1 MRKGTDMID
10 YLYPMTLAGDEVAG
24 ERVLTTKIE
33 AGLMMDGVKSV
44 RWIILHCSAT
54 REDRDYT
61 VEQMMRDHKA
71 RKFRTIGYHFYIRR
85 NGEVTQHRRLLE
97 VGAHCRPYNRCSIGV
112 CYEGGLDAQ
121 GRPKDTRTEAQR
133 HELLQL
139 LIKLKRVFPKA
150 LIRGHSEM
158 PGATPKACPCF
169 SSRCYRYLD
178 EVKIC

>member
-1 MRKGTDMID
+1 MKLELFKRDSCPYCVKVMMLID
-10 YLYPMTLAGDEVAG
+10 ELGVGDQ
-24 ERVLTTKIE
+24 IE
-33 AGLMMDGVKSV
+33 YCDIS
-44 RWIILHCSAT
+44 
-54 REDRDYT
+54 RDA
-61 VEQMMRDHKA
+61 DA
-71 RKFRTIGYHFYIRR
+71 R
-85 NGEVTQHRRLLE
+85 RRLLE

>member
-1 MRKGTDMID
+1 MID

-24 ERVLTTKIE
+24 ERVLATKIE
-33 AGLMMDGVKSV
+33 AGLMMDGEKSV

-112 CYEGGLDAQ
+112 CYEGGLDSQ
-121 GRPKDTRTEAQR
+121 GRPL
-133 HELLQL
+133 LLQPL
-139 LIKLKRVFPKA
+139 LPLPR
-150 LIRGHSEM
+150 RGEDLLN
-158 PGATPKACPCF
+158 
-169 SSRCYRYLD
+169 R
-178 EVKIC
+178 